1 MKRNRY
7 PKENYKMNHGKCWT
21 AMSKGLAVAAVTM
34 GLAAGSLA
42 NQGPRV
48 LITTPIN
55 EAQLV
60 TLVGNTRFDANA
72 HTDRGRVA
80 DRFELQH
87 MLLQLRRP
95 AELEDAF
102 AKYIETQTDKSSPNF
117 RRWMSAKEQG
127 ETFGL
132 AQQDIDTIT
141 DWLRSKGFAVGHV
154 YPSRMVIDF
163 SGTAGQIRDAFHTE
177 IHNLDVHGEQH
188 YANMSDPQIPAA
200 LAPAVVGVVS
210 MHNFKPHANH
220 ELHSDFTMGDGT
232 FTLVP
237 ADFQTIYNVTPL
249 YREGITGK
257 GQTVALVEDSD
268 SFGTD
273 WASYQSTFGLTS
285 FKGTFSTVHPNSAGN
300 CTDPGTTGDD
310 LEADLDV
317 EMVTAVAPA
326 ANVELISC
334 SDTATFGGLLAV
346 QNIVSAGNPPAVMSM
361 SFGVCEVLNGA
372 ASNVAFYSAFQS
384 AAAAGVSVFVSAGDS
399 GPSSCA
405 RDFQEAVW
413 ALPGIGVTG
422 WGETPYNVS
431 VGGTDFEDLYNALEG
446 GLPQSTYWSATNS
459 PTFGSALSY
468 IPEIPWND
476 SCASYL
482 LYHSKGFGTP
492 YGSAGFCNSSAG
504 SEFLNPTGGG
514 GGPSNC
520 AKGSGSEFGFTE
532 NSTCRGYVKP
542 SWQKILGNPVDETRD
557 VPDVSLFAS
566 NGIWSHFITICY
578 SDTQFGGKPCT
589 GSPANWIGVG
599 GTSAS
604 SPLMAAFQALVN
616 EKWNVRVG
624 NPNPIYYSIA
634 AAEFGEKGNSA
645 CYSINET
652 AGNSCV
658 FNDITQGDTSL
669 DCFPNTDVYRA
680 DCFFGADHGGVGALS
695 TQAIKR
701 VTVTAGG
708 SGYSSAPKCT
718 IAEPSNNSPY
728 FSPEGVPIY
737 SGGKRTTCTAT
748 VTSGSVT
755 GVTVMSPGK
764 GYTGNPICTLSG
776 GGGKDAKCQ
785 AIITPTVAANSYQPA
800 YGATPGWDFATGLG
814 SVNAYNL
821 VNNSA
826 W

>member
-1 MKRNRY
+1 
-7 PKENYKMNHGKCWT
+7 
-21 AMSKGLAVAAVTM
+21 
-34 GLAAGSLA
+34 
-42 NQGPRV
+42 
-48 LITTPIN
+48 
-55 EAQLV
+55 
-60 TLVGNTRFDANA
+60 
-72 HTDRGRVA
+72 
-80 DRFELQH
+80 
-87 MLLQLRRP
+87 
-95 AELEDAF
+95 
-102 AKYIETQTDKSSPNF
+102 
-117 RRWMSAKEQG
+117 
-127 ETFGL
+127 
-132 AQQDIDTIT
+132 
-141 DWLRSKGFAVGHV
+141 
-154 YPSRMVIDF
+154 
-163 SGTAGQIRDAFHTE
+163 
-177 IHNLDVHGEQH
+177 
-188 YANMSDPQIPAA
+188 
-200 LAPAVVGVVS
+200 
-210 MHNFKPHANH
+210 
-220 ELHSDFTMGDGT
+220 
-232 FTLVP
+232 
-237 ADFQTIYNVTPL
+237 
-249 YREGITGK
+249 
-257 GQTVALVEDSD
+257 
-268 SFGTD
+268 
-273 WASYQSTFGLTS
+273 
-285 FKGTFSTVHPNSAGN
+285 
-300 CTDPGTTGDD
+300 
-310 LEADLDV
+310 
-317 EMVTAVAPA
+317 
-326 ANVELISC
+326 
-334 SDTATFGGLLAV
+334 
-346 QNIVSAGNPPAVMSM
+346 
-361 SFGVCEVLNGA
+361 
-372 ASNVAFYSAFQS
+372 
-384 AAAAGVSVFVSAGDS
+384 
-399 GPSSCA
+399 
-405 RDFQEAVW
+405 
-413 ALPGIGVTG
+413 
-422 WGETPYNVS
+422 

-520 AKGSGSEFGFTE
+520 AEGSGSEFGFTE
-532 NSTCRGYVKP
+532 DSTCRGYAKP
-542 SWQKILGNPVDETRD
+542 SWQKILGNPVDGTRD

-624 NPNPIYYSIA
+624 NPNPTYYSIA

-669 DCFPNTDVYRA
+669 DCFPNTDVYTA
-680 DCFFGADHGGVGALS
+680 DCFFGEDHGGVGALS

-728 FSPEGVPIY
+728 FSPEGIPIY
-737 SGGKRTTCTAT
+737 SGGKRATCTAT

-755 GVTVMSPGK
+755 GVTVTSPGK
-764 GYTGNPICTLSG
+764 GYTGNPICMLSG
-776 GGGKDAKCQ
+776 GGRKDAKCQ
-785 AIITPTVAANSYQPA
+785 AIITPRVAANSYQPA